1 VNDSKRIADLRL
13 SKMTIVF
20 VRYVYPAVI
29 LWALRE
35 RRRNQAVVVK
45 EAAKIGSE
53 AARIVVSAQKGAQ
66 TLRRLT
72 YVIAVATIL
81 NTAFIVYSALK

>member
-1 VNDSKRIADLRL
+1 MIWFL
-13 SKMTIVF
+13 
-20 VRYVYPAVI
+20 RYVYPVVI

-45 EAAKIGSE
+45 EAANLGGE
-53 AARIVVSAQKGAQ
+53 AARIVVAAQKSSE

-72 YVIAVATIL
+72 YVITGAMIIS
-81 NTAFIVYSALK
+81 TAFVIYAAVK

>member
-1 VNDSKRIADLRL
+1 
-13 SKMTIVF
+13 
-20 VRYVYPAVI
+20 VYPSVI

-66 TLRRLT
+66 TLRRL
-72 YVIAVATIL
+72 
-81 NTAFIVYSALK
+81 NT

>member
-1 VNDSKRIADLRL
+1 MDHSKRIADLRV
-13 SKMTIVF
+13 SKTTVFF

-35 RRRNQAVVVK
+35 RRRNQAIVVDQ
-45 EAAKIGSE
+45 AANLGAE
-53 AARIVVSAQKGAQ
+53 AARIVVATQKGAQ

-72 YVIAVATIL
+72 YVIAAATIIS
-81 NTAFIVYSALK
+81 TGFVIYSALK

>member
-1 VNDSKRIADLRL
+1 MRSSKRIADLEISRL
-13 SKMTIVF
+13 MIWF
-20 VRYVYPAVI
+20 LRYVYPVVI

-45 EAAKIGSE
+45 EAANLGGE
-53 AARIVVSAQKGAQ
+53 AARIVVAAQKSSE

-72 YVIAVATIL
+72 YVITGAMIIS
-81 NTAFIVYSALK
+81 TAFVIYAAVK

>member
-1 VNDSKRIADLRL
+1 MVVN
-13 SKMTIVF
+13 
-20 VRYVYPAVI
+20 
-29 LWALRE
+29 
-35 RRRNQAVVVK
+35 